1 MIHTHKVLIGILLAL
16 SGVTPHPTTQRDAI
30 AIRNDETYS
39 IDWAAATQ
47 KAQSAVAQM
56 SIEEKVG
63 VKADKR

>member
-1 MIHTHKVLIGILLAL
+1 MIHMHEVLIGVLLAL
-16 SGVTPHPTTQRDAI
+16 SSVTPHPATHRDAI

-39 IDWAAATQ
+39 VDWATATQ